1 MYIDIYSKFCI
12 FYPGLDF
19 VNTLKKPEARNVCI
33 KQQDMGLAKI
43 STIYYYLAIYNNKTH
58 SKADEKPL
66 SDAGQ

>member
-43 STIYYYLAIYNNKTH
+43 STIYYYLAI
-58 SKADEKPL
+58 
-66 SDAGQ
+66 